1 MKTPTNMAVT
11 NFEQYTAAL
20 NDQELAVLP
29 TFLEVV
35 KTGTDHRP
43 LKAPRLVEMI
53 NIHLHDRGISFRM
66 TDERFRKFVNY
77 TRSNAILP
85 LIATSHGYFVSY
97 DPEVIRAQMKSLRER
112 AGGILAAR
120 EGLAVFV
127 HVNNEPK

>member
-1 MKTPTNMAVT
+1 MKPPKMPVS
-11 NFEQYTAAL
+11 NFEAYTFSL
-20 NDQELAVLP
+20 TDKELAILP

-35 KTGTDHRP
+35 KTGTDHKP

-53 NIHLHDRGISFRM
+53 NIHLRDRKISFRM

-77 TRSNAILP
+77 VRSHAIIP

-97 DPEVIRAQMKSLRER
+97 DPQVIRAQMTSLRER

-120 EGLAVFV
+120 EGLATFI
-127 HVNNEPK
+127 HVNTEP